1 MVVCS
6 KVESRKECILG
17 IIDRIMTSFRLER
30 FVKITCFVNL
40 LGFLVKYTARID
52 FPFWPL

>member
-40 LGFLVKYTARID
+40 LGLLVKYTARID